1 MTTTSIDKIA
11 RGEKPET
18 PLAKFS
24 GFLDKLKPQMAL
36 ALPRHMNADR
46 MARLALTQ
54 FSTNPKLQ
62 ECDPMSIAGAII
74 TASQLGLEI
83 GHAYLIPYK
92 GRATLV
98 PGWRGLVDLANR
110 SGRTTVWTGAV
121 FEGDEFDYALGDT
134 PFVKHRPG
142 DDTDDP
148 NKLLFVYAI
157 GRVNGS
163 QHAVIDVW
171 RMPKVWRHRDVMNKV
186 GKAHYSYAHPEM
198 YARKLPLLQV
208 LKYMPS
214 SIELSRAAHM
224 SEVADS
230 GEGMVIDGDFVTA
243 MRTDDGSGGVDPD
256 TGEISGGSTG
266 GSGADPSKG
275 APPAGIVKT
284 MAQWKAE
291 ISKAHDKDSA
301 AMTLDTA
308 RETLDGADLATL
320 AAHYRATWEQ
330 S

>member
-24 GFLDKLKPQMAL
+24 GFLEKLKPQMKL
-36 ALPRHMNADR
+36 ALPKHMNADR

-83 GHAYLIPYK
+83 GVNGHAYLIPYK

-110 SGRTTVWTGAV
+110 SGRATVWTGAV
-121 FEGDEFDYALGDT
+121 FDGDEFDYALGDT

-148 NKLLFVYAI
+148 NKLLYVYAI

-230 GEGMVIDGDFVTA
+230 GEGMVIDGDFVTPA
-243 MRTDDGSGGVDPD
+243 HVSGNGVDPD
-256 TGEISGGSTG
+256 TGEITG
-266 GSGADPSKG
+266 GAGASDPSKG
-275 APPAGIVKT
+275 APPAGLVKT
-284 MAQWKAE
+284 MAQWKDE
-291 ISKAHDKDSA
+291 ISKAVDKDA
-301 AMTLDTA
+301 AAVALDLA
-308 RETLDGADLATL
+308 SEGLDATDLATL
-320 AAHYRATWEQ
+320 AAHYRSTWEK

>member
-18 PLAKFS
+18 PIAKFS

-36 ALPRHMNADR
+36 ALPKHMNADR

-54 FSTNPKLQ
+54 FSTNPALQ

-83 GHAYLIPYK
+83 GVNGQAYLIPYK
-92 GRATLV
+92 KRATLV

-110 SGRTTVWTGAV
+110 SGRATVWTGAV
-121 FEGDEFDYALGDT
+121 FDGDEFDYALGDT

-142 DDTDDP
+142 DGTDDP
-148 NKLLFVYAI
+148 DNLLYVYAV

-171 RMPKVWRHRDVMNKV
+171 RMSKVWKHRDVMNKV
-186 GKAHYSYAHPEM
+186 GNRHYSFAHPEM

-214 SIELSRAAHM
+214 SIELTHAAHL
-224 SEVADS
+224 SEASDS
-230 GEGMVIDGDFVTA
+230 GEGIVIDGDFVA
-243 MRTDDGSGGVDPD
+243 RTDERVDQD
-256 TGEISGGSTG
+256 TGEISGGATG
-266 GSGADPSKG
+266 TSAADPEKG
-275 APPAGIVKT
+275 KPAGIVKT
-284 MAQWKAE
+284 LAQWKEAVTNAVDADDAAV
-291 ISKAHDKDSA
+291 ILDSA
-301 AMTLDTA
+301 REELDAT
-308 RETLDGADLATL
+308 DLGTL
-320 AAHYRATWEQ
+320 AAHYRSGWSQ
-330 S
+330 K